1 MKALVLHQA
10 NTPFELTDVPDPVA
24 GPGEAVARVY
34 ACGSGLTIQHFK
46 AGRVPTVFPRVIGHE
61 ICAEIVE
68 VGALSSRLRL
78 EHVEVVATSLFG
90 RKRY

>member
-1 MKALVLHQA
+1 MKALVLHES

-24 GPGEAVARVY
+24 GPGEAVAKVY

-46 AGRVPTVFPRVIGHE
+46 AGRTPAVFPRIIGHE

-68 VGALSSRLRL
+68 VGAGVSGLQVGDL
-78 EHVEVVATSLFG
+78 VTSYF
-90 RKRY
+90 YM